1 MHPAIGGVAAAR
13 FRAGGAYC
21 RADVLRGLP
30 RDPCGTGVAAGNGAD
45 GKYGDHDDDD
55 DQRAT
60 GDPPADGR
68 LLLLNLLIVR
78 VGGAV
83 PLAVRRLT
91 RLAVS
96 PAVLSDRMQPV
107 RFGRTR
113 LGQSGRPAPAYQL
126 LPGPGLAEVRLDWAR
141 LPRTKPC
148 HPSTE
153 RALAPRLDRGTI
165 QPSHSRPESMLRP
178 AEGDPH
184 KASRYLMHSVRR
196 FARARA
202 CAGELLSSSLA
213 GTSASCEQLS
223 AQLWPCLL
231 DRPDSSGAA
240 LPDARERCYRSA
252 SEPENA
258 QLQPKRPVM

>member
-1 MHPAIGGVAAAR
+1 MHPAIGGVAAVR

-30 RDPCGTGVAAGNGAD
+30 RDACGTGVAAGNGAD

-60 GDPPADGR
+60 GDPPADRR

-78 VGGAV
+78 VGAAV
-83 PLAVRRLT
+83 PLPVRRLT

-107 RFGRTR
+107 RSGRTR

-178 AEGDPH
+178 AQGDPH
-184 KASRYLMHSVRR
+184 KASRYLMHSV
-196 FARARA
+196 ACSLAPERA
-202 CAGELLSSSLA
+202 LSEAAVFLRSA
-213 GTSASCEQLS
+213 GTSASV
-223 AQLWPCLL
+223 
-231 DRPDSSGAA
+231 RPMFSSGRPARACSIEADSS
-240 LPDARERCYRSA
+240 ERPLWTRA
-252 SEPENA
+252 NTQRR